1 MPEFVA
7 SVVRHPRWERPDRNG
22 FVTGQ
27 AVRAVRLGGGEVP
40 PRWLAALEAC
50 RVSRDGFSF
59 WPRGGAPAWAPRL
72 VADVDDTALM
82 TLELLH
88 AGRLTPAEARGIACR
103 GVAAFRAHRVAAG
116 PPWIRPGMFAVWQ
129 RPGGTRHLVDCT
141 AAANALALLAAT
153 DLTAVAGAVETIR
166 AITDGVAW
174 ADGDPLRL
182 ASLSPFYPEPDD
194 LRNALAHAVGEG
206 LGELA
211 GVAASLGPAGVP
223 APGAAVCASP
233 YGLVTWHSPDLQSVR
248 ARAPSDTVSWTGA
261 APV

>member
-1 MPEFVA
+1 MNGGEGFVA

-27 AVRAVRLGGGEVP
+27 AVRALRLAGAEVP
-40 PRWLAALEAC
+40 PQWLDALEAC

-59 WPRGGAPAWAPRL
+59 WPRDGAPAWAPRL

-82 TLELLH
+82 TLELLR
-88 AGRLTPAEARGIACR
+88 AGRLAPVEARGIACR

-129 RPGGTRHLVDCT
+129 RPGGARQLVDCT
-141 AAANALALLAAT
+141 AAVNALALLAVT
-153 DLTAVAGAVETIR
+153 GLTGVAGTAETIS
-166 AITDGVAW
+166 AIVDGVAW
-174 ADGDPLRL
+174 AEGDPLRL

-206 LGELA
+206 CGDLA
-211 GVAASLGPAGVP
+211 AVACALGPAGLP
-223 APGAAVCASP
+223 APDAAVCASP
-233 YGLVTWHSPDLQSVR
+233 YGLVTWHSEELQSIR
-248 ARAPSDTVSWTGA
+248 ARFLTGA
-261 APV
+261 PPTP